1 MKAKT
6 KGELPTDFKNQT
18 DLRESPPLISAPS
31 KPVESVALVSGSQQD
46 NGRSHPWFESED
58 VEDERARQLAV
69 LARYE
74 ESA

>member
-18 DLRESPPLISAPS
+18 GLRESPPLISTPS
-31 KPVESVALVSGSQQD
+31 KPVGPVALVSGSQQD
-46 NGRSHPWFESED
+46 NGKSHPWFESED
-58 VEDERARQLAV
+58 LEDERVRQLAA